1 MESLSNPPVHQHPV
15 SPPLSMAAAQYD
27 ERDHEEEILLGDFS
41 DVATLSSHFV
51 GILDEAFYGRS
62 LDLGQRSRRSS
73 RSSFA
78 VEEDIPLVDMNSP
91 QSDRQMAV
99 ENQVAESEERHMENL
114 PLANEWLPYT
124 LRPGYL
130 LFLITVSMGLGIT
143 VLMLTWH
150 STANDGLTI
159 ANNSTALLFGW
170 RFVPTLFAVIY
181 NLLEGLLL
189 QDVKRTEIFARLSHD
204 ESSLAKY
211 TLLRSSSFW
220 WNDPGDALNKHRSNG
235 KRSWTLFW
243 SSVASI
249 LGFIVISPL
258 SAALLSVQDKSIT
271 RKAEFSTML
280 VPHGSA
286 LNMTADDET
295 YLRSTSALLHNL
307 KTSAWLSNDYAILP
321 FWPTNTEIIP
331 LGATLARTPQTWERT
346 TTIFKVDLEC
356 SSMELT
362 AVGSFVPGAAYS
374 VTSEEHLLRNSS
386 YESMKLRS
394 EDGCIYGMA
403 WQSDEGWS
411 LGRGWSVH
419 LSRNNYTNLNRED
432 ISPDYAFS
440 NFSSECDSRDV
451 FFISS
456 PYNNGSM
463 HVKGE
468 ICSTSYY
475 MADIATTVS
484 ISASVS
490 QVGFDQVTF
499 DSGKRVIDSALLNSS
514 SIETLFLGSGWSAKS
529 QGSLDNENGGGS
541 GNEQR
546 IKGPLIPIMAKYN
559 DDISSILGN
568 VNLAGE
574 VQSAKQRFFG
584 EAFLTTVGKQS
595 APSFG
600 GQISIPEERIVVNL
614 GTGVASGSILLLSA
628 GMFTAVLFHS
638 RLRRRPLN
646 LARDP
651 GSAAAIVSLL
661 TNQTKTCACF
671 EGSDRLSE
679 NLLRRTL
686 ANKRF
691 LMRRGE
697 LVIELTEQTKQQGK
711 SPYTLSLT
719 VLICR
724 VRWMHRFRKT
734 IYHKR
739 LATSSPSRME

>member
-1 MESLSNPPVHQHPV
+1 MESLSDPSVHQHPV
-15 SPPLSMAAAQYD
+15 SPPLSTAAAQYD
-27 ERDHEEEILLGDFS
+27 DTDHEEGILLGDFS

-51 GILDEAFYGRS
+51 GILDDAFYGRS

-73 RSSFA
+73 RLSFA
-78 VEEDIPLVDMNSP
+78 VEENIPLVDMNSP
-91 QSDRQMAV
+91 QSDRQMDV
-99 ENQVAESEERHMENL
+99 ENQVTESEERHMKNL

-143 VLMLTWH
+143 VLILTWY
-150 STANDGLTI
+150 STANEGLTI
-159 ANNSTALLFGW
+159 ANNSITLLFGW
-170 RFVPTLFAVIY
+170 RFAPTLFAVIY
-181 NLLEGLLL
+181 NLLESLLL

-204 ESSLAKY
+204 ESSLAKH

-220 WNDPGDALNKHRSNG
+220 WNDPGDALSKHRSNG

-249 LGFIVISPL
+249 LGFLVISPL

-271 RKAEFSTML
+271 RKAEFSTVL

-286 LNMTADDET
+286 HYMTADDET
-295 YLRSTSALLHNL
+295 YFRSTAALLHNL

-321 FWPTNTEIIP
+321 FWPTNIENIP
-331 LGATLARTPQTWERT
+331 LGATLASTAQTWEST
-346 TTIFKVDLEC
+346 TTIFKVEMEC

-362 AVGSFVPGAAYS
+362 AVGSFVPGPEYS
-374 VTSEEHLLRNSS
+374 VMSEGLLSRNSS
-386 YESMKLRS
+386 YESMKLQS
-394 EDGCIYGMA
+394 KDGCIYGMA
-403 WQSDEGWS
+403 WPTPSDRLDATEFWTLGGGW
-411 LGRGWSVH
+411 WVH
-419 LSRNNYTNLNRED
+419 LPRNNYPNLNRYD
-432 ISPDYAFS
+432 ISPDEAFS
-440 NFSSECDSRDV
+440 NVSIECGSRDV

-463 HVKGE
+463 QAKGE

-490 QVGFDQVTF
+490 QVSFDQVTF
-499 DSGKRVIDSALLNSS
+499 DKNKRVIDPAYLNSS
-514 SIETLFLGSGWSAKS
+514 SIETLFLGSGWLAKS
-529 QGSLDNENGGGS
+529 QGSLDNGDSIES
-541 GNEQR
+541 R
-546 IKGPLIPIMAKYN
+546 VVGPLVLIMAKYN
-559 DDISSILGN
+559 EDISSIMGN
-568 VNLAGE
+568 VNLGDEA
-574 VQSAKQRFFG
+574 QSAKQRFFG
-584 EAFLTTVGKQS
+584 EAFLTTIGKQS
-595 APSFG
+595 TPSFG

-614 GTGVASGSILLLSA
+614 GIGVASGSILLLSA
-628 GMFTAVLFHS
+628 GMFAAVLFHS

-651 GSAAAIVSLL
+651 GSAAAIASLL

-679 NLLRRTL
+679 NLLQRNL

-691 LMRRGE
+691 LMRRGK
-697 LVIELTEQTKQQGK
+697 LVIRLTEQTKQQGK
-711 SPYTLSLT
+711 SPYTSSLT

-724 VRWMHRFRKT
+724 VRWIHRFG
-734 IYHKR
+734 
-739 LATSSPSRME
+739 

>member
-1 MESLSNPPVHQHPV
+1 MSHPDRVSMESLSDPPVHQHPV

-27 ERDHEEEILLGDFS
+27 ETDHEEGILLGDFS

-51 GILDEAFYGRS
+51 GILDESFYGRS

-73 RSSFA
+73 RLIFA
-78 VEEDIPLVDMNSP
+78 VEEDIPLIDMNSP

-99 ENQVAESEERHMENL
+99 ENQVTESEERHMENL

-130 LFLITVSMGLGIT
+130 LFLITVSMSLGIT

-150 STANDGLTI
+150 STANEGLTI
-159 ANNSTALLFGW
+159 ANNSIALLFGW
-170 RFVPTLFAVIY
+170 RFAPTLFAVIY
-181 NLLEGLLL
+181 NLLESLLL
-189 QDVKRTEIFARLSHD
+189 QDVKRTESFARLSHD

-220 WNDPGDALNKHRSNG
+220 WNDPGDALSKHRSNG

-243 SSVASI
+243 SSIANI
-249 LGFIVISPL
+249 LGFLVISPL

-280 VPHGSA
+280 VPHKTA

-321 FWPTNTEIIP
+321 FWPTNTENIP
-331 LGATLARTPQTWERT
+331 LGATLARTPQTWEST

-356 SSMELT
+356 RSMVLT
-362 AVGSFVPGAAYS
+362 AVGSFVPGTPSEYS
-374 VTSEEHLLRNSS
+374 VMSEESLLRNDS
-386 YESMKLRS
+386 YESMKLQS

-403 WQSDEGWS
+403 WPSNSEGFWS
-411 LGRGWSVH
+411 LGGGGWWVH
-419 LSRNNYTNLNRED
+419 LSRDDYTSLNRND
-432 ISPDYAFS
+432 ISPLGAFS
-440 NFSSECDSRDV
+440 NFSIECGSRDV

-463 HVKGE
+463 QAKGE
-468 ICSTSYY
+468 ICLTSYY

-490 QVGFDQVTF
+490 QVSFDQVTF
-499 DSGKRVIDSALLNSS
+499 DSGKRVIDSALLNSP

-529 QGSLDNENGGGS
+529 QGSLDNEDS
-541 GNEQR
+541 TGNEQR
-546 IKGPLIPIMAKYN
+546 ANGPLIPITAKYN
-559 DDISSILGN
+559 DDISSILGK
-568 VNLAGE
+568 VNLADE
-574 VQSAKQRFFG
+574 AQSAKQRFFG
-584 EAFLTTVGKQS
+584 EAFLTTIGKQS
-595 APSFG
+595 VPSFG
-600 GQISIPEERIVVNL
+600 GQISIPEERIVANL
-614 GTGVASGSILLLSA
+614 GIGVASGSILLLSA
-628 GMFTAVLFHS
+628 AMFTAVLFHS

-651 GSAAAIVSLL
+651 GSAAAIATLL
-661 TNQTKTCACF
+661 ANQAKTCACF

-679 NLLRRTL
+679 ILLRRTL

-697 LVIELTEQTKQQGK
+697 LVIKLTEQTKQQGK
-711 SPYTLSLT
+711 SPYILSLT
-719 VLICR
+719 VLTCR
-724 VRWMHRFRKT
+724 IRWIHRFRKT
-734 IYHKR
+734 IYH
-739 LATSSPSRME
+739 